1 MFTSRP
7 ASGFPSAVIELLL
20 VVFPC
25 ISDVQ
30 DDAVCTPARRLWV
43 GSLGSMWSSSFRSLR
58 EGISS
63 NTPRME
69 VVRLIGLWRLEKAGD
84 IATLHSCLGH
94 SIPGGSGD
102 WCKVVQRSQLRH

>member
-30 DDAVCTPARRLWV
+30 YDAVCTPARGLWV
-43 GSLGSMWSSSFRSLR
+43 GGLVPTWSSSRSLR

-69 VVRLIGLWRLEKAGD
+69 VVRIIGLWRLEKAGD
-84 IATLHSCLGH
+84 IATSHFGVSWPFHTRWFRGL
-94 SIPGGSGD
+94 
-102 WCKVVQRSQLRH
+102 V